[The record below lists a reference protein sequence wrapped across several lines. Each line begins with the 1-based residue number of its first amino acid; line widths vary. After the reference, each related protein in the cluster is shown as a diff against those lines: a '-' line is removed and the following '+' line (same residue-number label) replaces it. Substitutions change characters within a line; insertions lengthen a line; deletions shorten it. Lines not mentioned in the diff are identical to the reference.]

1 MYEIRYGDTENH
13 KIVRISDEERALSF
27 YDRVK
32 RFAEGH
38 GLTWVVALWDG
49 GWLIKSETING

>member
-13 KIVRISDEERALSF
+13 KIVRMNDYERALGF